1 MAYLMEAKNIA
12 YGIRVASLALSGIW
26 YGAGQYITTVEVPAR
41 AHLQKA
47 TTKVENF
54 QQMFPR
60 MKKMLGKILIS
71 CVIGGISQFF
81 LDQSHPGSCYF
92 LASGLCML
100 AMFPWMK
107 LFILPVNALLISEEA
122 LKKNDDWI
130 NEHID
135 KWGNAHFVRTCLGG
149 IGFAL
154 NILAF
159 LM

>member
-1 MAYLMEAKNIA
+1 
-12 YGIRVASLALSGIW
+12 
-26 YGAGQYITTVEVPAR
+26 
-41 AHLQKA
+41 
-47 TTKVENF
+47 
-54 QQMFPR
+54 
-60 MKKMLGKILIS
+60 
-71 CVIGGISQFF
+71 
-81 LDQSHPGSCYF
+81 
-92 LASGLCML
+92 ML

-107 LFILPVNALLISEEA
+107 LFILPVNALLMSEEA